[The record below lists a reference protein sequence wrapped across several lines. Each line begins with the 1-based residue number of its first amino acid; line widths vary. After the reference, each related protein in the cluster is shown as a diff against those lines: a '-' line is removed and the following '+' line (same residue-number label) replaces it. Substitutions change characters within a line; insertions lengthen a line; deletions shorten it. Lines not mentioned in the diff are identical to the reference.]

1 MGVASDQRPRV
12 KIYRALTVSYPSIG
26 PSMRVNMVRFS
37 PGGAFCASV
46 PVAMNPVT
54 AQSTQPANRLRANM

>member
-1 MGVASDQRPRV
+1 
-12 KIYRALTVSYPSIG
+12 
-26 PSMRVNMVRFS
+26 MRVNMVRFS